1 MMPKSS
7 QKLLSILLVGTL
19 LGLCLLSTMQA
30 RSLKQ
35 QIVGL
40 ERSVSRELRK
50 IAEHVPVLVT
60 NQQVRVTETVI
71 MVTNS
76 VVTNVVMEVREAY
89 VTNPVVSG
97 EVDAQEAAEIQRVAT
112 NLHLALKTSRI
123 EAEEAQTAVKQLL
136 KQQDR
141 LLQEK
146 LDYQKQVARLSASLA
161 RMQAEF
167 DRQLVRDESAEVGP
181 SVRVATKSNRSL
193 FDGRVS
199 DFQGDLNMVIL
210 DIGAESGVKS
220 GMQFSL
226 VQEGQGIGRVRVI
239 DVRPGLSGAV
249 IEILKETEEPLRG
262 IRVIPYKNEDSDGS

>member
-1 MMPKSS
+1 MPKSS
-7 QKLLSILLVGTL
+7 QKLFSILLVGAL
-19 LGLCLLSTMQA
+19 LGVCLLSTMQA

-35 QIVGL
+35 QIAGL
-40 ERSVSRELRK
+40 ETSVSRGLQK

-60 NQQVRVTETVI
+60 NQQVRVTETAIV
-71 MVTNS
+71 VTNL
-76 VVTNVVMEVREAY
+76 VVTNVLAEVQETD

-97 EVDAQEAAEIQRVAT
+97 EVDLKEVAEIKLVAT
-112 NLHLALKTSRI
+112 NMHLALKTSLI

-167 DRQLVRDESAEVGP
+167 DRQMVRDESAEVGP

-239 DVRPGLSGAV
+239 DVRSVLSGAV
-249 IEILKETEEPLRG
+249 IEILKDTEKPLRG
-262 IRVIPYKNEDSDGS
+262 IRVIPYKSEDSDGS

>member
-7 QKLLSILLVGTL
+7 QKLFSILLVGAL
-19 LGLCLLSTMQA
+19 LGVCLLSTMQA

-35 QIVGL
+35 QIAGL
-40 ERSVSRELRK
+40 ETSVSRGLRK
-50 IAEHVPVLVT
+50 LAEHVPVLVT
-60 NQQVRVTETVI
+60 NQQVRVTETAIV
-71 MVTNS
+71 VTNL
-76 VVTNVVMEVREAY
+76 VVTNVIAEVQEAD

-97 EVDAQEAAEIQRVAT
+97 EVDSKEVAEIKLVAT
-112 NLHLALKTSRI
+112 NMHLALKTSLI
-123 EAEEAQTAVKQLL
+123 EAGEAQTAVKQLL

-167 DRQLVRDESAEVGP
+167 DRQMVRDESAEVGP

-199 DFQGDLNMVIL
+199 DFQGDLNMMIL

-239 DVRPGLSGAV
+239 DVRSVLSGAV
-249 IEILKETEEPLRG
+249 VEILKDTEKPLRG

>member
-1 MMPKSS
+1 MPKSS
-7 QKLLSILLVGTL
+7 QKLFSILLVGAL
-19 LGLCLLSTMQA
+19 LGVCLLSTMQA

-35 QIVGL
+35 QIAGL
-40 ERSVSRELRK
+40 ETSVSRGLRK

-60 NQQVRVTETVI
+60 NQQVRVTETAIV
-71 MVTNS
+71 VTNL
-76 VVTNVVMEVREAY
+76 VVTNVLAEVQETD

-97 EVDAQEAAEIQRVAT
+97 EVDLKEVAEIKLVAT
-112 NLHLALKTSRI
+112 NMHLALKTSLI
-123 EAEEAQTAVKQLL
+123 EAEDAQTAVKQLL

-167 DRQLVRDESAEVGP
+167 DRQMVRDESAEVGP

-239 DVRPGLSGAV
+239 DVRSVLSGAV
-249 IEILKETEEPLRG
+249 IEILDTEKPLRG
-262 IRVIPYKNEDSDGS
+262 IRVIPYKSEDSDGS

>member
-1 MMPKSS
+1 MPKSS
-7 QKLLSILLVGTL
+7 QKLLSILLGGTL

-35 QIVGL
+35 QIAGL
-40 ERSVSRELRK
+40 ETSFSRELRK

-60 NQQVRVTETVI
+60 NQQVRVSETAIV
-71 MVTNS
+71 VTNA

-97 EVDAQEAAEIQRVAT
+97 EDDSEEIAEIKLVAT
-112 NLHLALKTSRI
+112 NMHLALKTSLI

-167 DRQLVRDESAEVGP
+167 DRQMVENESAEVGP

-193 FDGRVS
+193 FDGRVT
-199 DFQGDLNMVIL
+199 DFQGDLDMVIL
-210 DIGAESGVKS
+210 DIGAASGVKS

-249 IEILKETEEPLRG
+249 IEILKNTEKPLRG
-262 IRVIPYKNEDSDGS
+262 IRVIPYKNEDTDGS